1 MHKLTSLKKLYVNCN
16 QLDFEGI
23 PANIGK
29 LHNLEIFSAAKNN
42 LETIPEGLC
51 RSVFFSSLS
60 EKDLPRCVE
69 ETVHME
75 VEDSEKRW
83 ENGM

>member
-1 MHKLTSLKKLYVNCN
+1 MSIHKLASLRKLYLNCN

-42 LETIPEGLC
+42 LEMIPEGLC
-51 RSVFFSSLS
+51 RS
-60 EKDLPRCVE
+60 EKWLLFVSNEPVKCIHEQSDVLQQ
-69 ETVHME
+69 
-75 VEDSEKRW
+75 
-83 ENGM
+83 